1 MAGMGILMLENGVYP
16 LLQQPLYHLS
26 ESRENSPRKF
36 VVQTCRY
43 LTRIH
48 ILHCYFSW
56 QDETHL
62 CHKTNLYP
70 YISSSLF
77 FYFFFLFSNAFFC
90 SLANL
95 RSTFFTSWQ
104 QEGSQELC
112 HVAQAYLE
120 QQHCWQYALGL
131 YGFLLEGLWSV
142 RSHSSFLPQNLLL

>member
-1 MAGMGILMLENGVYP
+1 MGILMLENGVYP

-95 RSTFFTSWQ
+95 RSTFFTSSAA
-104 QEGSQELC
+104 GRFSGTMPRC
-112 HVAQAYLE
+112 TSISRTA
-120 QQHCWQYALGL
+120 ALL
-131 YGFLLEGLWSV
+131 AICSWLIRLS
-142 RSHSSFLPQNLLL
+142 P